1 MRAFAVSTS
10 PRLLGSRGLS
20 SKSGPTKRQTSG
32 DPEKTYLMKGG
43 VPKSI
48 PLVLGAKTACKFG
61 KIANFSVG
69 RLT

>member
-20 SKSGPTKRQTSG
+20 SKSGPAKGQTSG
-32 DPEKTYLMKGG
+32 DFMKGG

-48 PLVLGAKTACKFG
+48 SLLDAKTACKFG

>member
-1 MRAFAVSTS
+1 MRAFAVSNS

-20 SKSGPTKRQTSG
+20 SKSGPAKRQTSG
-32 DPEKTYLMKGG
+32 DSEKNYYLMKGG

-48 PLVLGAKTACKFG
+48 PLLDAKTACKFG